1 MHRWFSR
8 FSFSYMNLDF
18 VCVWE
23 VQSTKIF
30 GHCWVLRP
38 SQNQSTF
45 RLHDFFFQTSST
57 YHSWASSGTAG
68 FSLYVNHSLISQGM
82 TWKVALF
89 SLIFILSRVYLL
101 IRWLIQVVL
110 CQINI
115 FCHKLTQN
123 TTTVFFSDLHKLFW
137 NSNHK
142 FCKFSI
148 QNNL

>member
-1 MHRWFSR
+1 MSFIVVVRRLRVRILTSVFSWIKSRSFFCCMHRWFSR

-89 SLIFILSRVYLL
+89 SLDIHFES
-101 IRWLIQVVL
+101 
-110 CQINI
+110 
-115 FCHKLTQN
+115 
-123 TTTVFFSDLHKLFW
+123 SLF
-137 NSNHK
+137 HTG
-142 FCKFSI
+142 
-148 QNNL
+148 

>member
-82 TWKVALF
+82 TWKVVLISLDIHFESSLF
-89 SLIFILSRVYLL
+89 TYSLTDTGCSLSDQQILS
-101 IRWLIQVVL
+101 
-110 CQINI
+110 QINPKYN
-115 FCHKLTQN
+115 HS
-123 TTTVFFSDLHKLFW
+123 FFSDLHKLFW
-137 NSNHK
+137 N
-142 FCKFSI
+142 
-148 QNNL
+148 